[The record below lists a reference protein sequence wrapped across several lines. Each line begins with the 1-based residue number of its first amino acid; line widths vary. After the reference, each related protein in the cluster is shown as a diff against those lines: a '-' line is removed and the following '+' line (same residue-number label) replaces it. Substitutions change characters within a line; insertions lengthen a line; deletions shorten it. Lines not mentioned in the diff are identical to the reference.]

1 MKIFQKRLYSR
12 VRLGDDVLG
21 DGAEVPG
28 LADVLGAVHEEM
40 LDDHEQHLDVVLG
53 QVVLALLLVALEA
66 GAVVGGE
73 EGHDVSS
80 ALLDEEAEAV
90 HLIDT
95 LLAVEG
101 RAKAGDRE
109 EEDELQHVGGDG
121 GESRGDTEHSPPPAP
136 LYRASYQVTVRSI
149 DIVL

>member
-1 MKIFQKRLYSR
+1 M
-12 VRLGDDVLG
+12 RLGDDVLG
-21 DGAEVPG
+21 GGTEVPG

-53 QVVLALLLVALEA
+53 QVVLALLLVSLKA
-66 GAVVGGE
+66 GTVVGGE
-73 EGHDVSS
+73 VRHDFRR

-101 RAKAGDRE
+101 RAQAGDRE
-109 EEDELQHVGGDG
+109 EEDELQHDEGDC
-121 GESRGDTEHSPPPAP
+121 GEFRGDTELSPPPAP
-136 LYRASYQVTVRSI
+136 LYRASYQLTVRSMN
-149 DIVL
+149 IVL